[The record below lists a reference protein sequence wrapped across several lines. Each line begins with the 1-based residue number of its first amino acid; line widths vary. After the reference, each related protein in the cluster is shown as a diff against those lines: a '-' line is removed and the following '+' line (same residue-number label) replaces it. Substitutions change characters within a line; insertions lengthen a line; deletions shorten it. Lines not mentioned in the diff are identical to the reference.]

1 MKPFSEQLIQTYI
14 KYERSVHN
22 KDEASSKEAQ
32 LAISRQKAELIPS
45 GIPDYK
51 KIFENGTPMVYIQ
64 KKEGENYALKILVM
78 LLRDLAASFNVVR
91 NLNGG
96 QMLELAKMMLNECGP
111 FRLEDFIV
119 MFELGKRGELVD
131 IRDRIDINII
141 SKMMDAYWYKFN
153 DAWRIIREEKEK
165 KIFAERQYWHR
176 SKHLFEYA
184 VFIVVRSKIASISAP
199 KYVKVDW
206 SNIENFLDDAQRSE
220 QEYRSRKESERRRKE
235 REQNEKISRF
245 YAQSQGV
252 DYDEV
257 KADNNREW
265 EEYNKIMEAKKK
277 RK

>member
-14 KYERSVHN
+14 RYERAVHN
-22 KDEASSKEAQ
+22 KDEAASKEAQ
-32 LAISRQKAELIPS
+32 VAISKQKAQLIPN
-45 GIPDYK
+45 GIPDYRN
-51 KIFENGTPMVYIQ
+51 IFEWGTPMVYVERQ
-64 KKEGENYALKILVM
+64 HGENYALKVLVM

-111 FRLEDFIV
+111 FRLEDFII
-119 MFELGKRGELVD
+119 MFEMGKRGELVD

-153 DAWRIIREEKEK
+153 DAWRKIREEKEK
-165 KIFAERQYWHR
+165 KIFARRQYWHR
-176 SKHLFEYA
+176 SKHLFQYA
-184 VFIVVRSKIASISAP
+184 VLKIVKSKKASISAP

-206 SNIENFLDDAQRSE
+206 SNIENFLDDAQRLE
-220 QEYRSRKESERRRKE
+220 QEERSRKESERRRKE
-235 REQNEKISRF
+235 REQNEKISRA
-245 YAQSQGV
+245 YAQLQGV

-265 EEYNKIMEAKKK
+265 EEYNKMMAAKKK